1 MKLTD
6 LEALEKLQRSRS
18 FRVRFFRDGT
28 EDHLPPSD
36 GPGVSLERACKLAD
50 RLHAVSVLGHVT
62 MVAVIGPDMRPVFAA
77 NPVPTIP
84 TIPPMTPEAPPMR
97 VSRRAFALAE
107 SEGIDLDIL
116 VNPDALETVL
126 TDAILVREAT

>member
-28 EDHLPPSD
+28 EDHLPQAD
-36 GPGVSLERACKLAD
+36 GPGVSLDRACKLAD

-77 NPVPTIP
+77 SAVPTIP
-84 TIPPMTPEAPPMR
+84 TMTPEAPPMR

>member
-28 EDHLPPSD
+28 EDHLPQAD
-36 GPGVSLERACKLAD
+36 GPGVSLDRACKLAD

-77 NPVPTIP
+77 SAVPTRP
-84 TIPPMTPEAPPMR
+84 TMTPEAPPMR

>member
-6 LEALEKLQRSRS
+6 LEALEKMQRSRS

-28 EDHLPPSD
+28 EDHLPPAD
-36 GPGVSLERACKLAD
+36 GPGVSLDRACKLAD
-50 RLHAVSVLGHVT
+50 RLHAVSVLGRVT
-62 MVAVIGPDMRPVFAA
+62 MVAVIGPDMRPVFSASA
-77 NPVPTIP
+77 VPTIP
-84 TIPPMTPEAPPMR
+84 TPYAPEVPPMR

-107 SEGIDLDIL
+107 SEGIDLDLL

-126 TDAILVREAT
+126 TDSILVREAT

>member
-28 EDHLPPSD
+28 EDHLPQAD
-36 GPGVSLERACKLAD
+36 GPGVSLDRACKLAD

-77 NPVPTIP
+77 SAVPA
-84 TIPPMTPEAPPMR
+84 IPPMIPEVPPMR

-107 SEGIDLDIL
+107 SEGIDLDLL

>member
-28 EDHLPPSD
+28 EDHLPQAD
-36 GPGVSLERACKLAD
+36 GPGVSLDRACKLAD
-50 RLHAVSVLGHVT
+50 RLHAVSVLGRVT

-77 NPVPTIP
+77 SAVPTIP
-84 TIPPMTPEAPPMR
+84 TMTPEAPPMR

>member
-28 EDHLPPSD
+28 EDHLPQAD
-36 GPGVSLERACKLAD
+36 GPGVSLDRACKLAD

-77 NPVPTIP
+77 SAVPAMR
-84 TIPPMTPEAPPMR
+84 PMTPEAPPMR

-107 SEGIDLDIL
+107 SEGIDLDLL

>member
-1 MKLTD
+1 MKLSD

-18 FRVRFFRDGT
+18 FRVRFFRNGI
-28 EDHLPPSD
+28 EDHLPPID
-36 GPGVSLERACKLAD
+36 AAGVSLDRACKLAD
-50 RLHAVSVLGHVT
+50 RLQAVSSVGRVT

-77 NPVPTIP
+77 SPVPTI
-84 TIPPMTPEAPPMR
+84 TTPYAPEVPPMR

-126 TDAILVREAT
+126 SETVLIREAT

>member
-1 MKLTD
+1 
-6 LEALEKLQRSRS
+6 
-18 FRVRFFRDGT
+18 
-28 EDHLPPSD
+28 
-36 GPGVSLERACKLAD
+36 
-50 RLHAVSVLGHVT
+50 

-77 NPVPTIP
+77 NPVP
-84 TIPPMTPEAPPMR
+84 PMTPEVPPMR

-107 SEGIDLDIL
+107 SEGIDLDLL